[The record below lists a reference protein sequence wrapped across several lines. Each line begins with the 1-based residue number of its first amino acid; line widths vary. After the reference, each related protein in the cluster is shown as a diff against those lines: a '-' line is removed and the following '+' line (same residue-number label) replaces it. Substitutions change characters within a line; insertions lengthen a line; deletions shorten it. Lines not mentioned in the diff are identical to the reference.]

1 MMSLHS
7 SARNIPENG
16 ANTGKAAW
24 LLFRKGAY
32 FLIKRSCRAVIFYPW
47 TQQEYDYEEGFQRA
61 MKFFSST
68 GCGDHQNMRERERLF
83 LFCIQECAQYQLPKD
98 RGGDRAL
105 MQCQNIISVTL
116 LSEVS

>member
-1 MMSLHS
+1 
-7 SARNIPENG
+7 
-16 ANTGKAAW
+16 
-24 LLFRKGAY
+24 
-32 FLIKRSCRAVIFYPW
+32 
-47 TQQEYDYEEGFQRA
+47 
-61 MKFFSST
+61 
-68 GCGDHQNMRERERLF
+68 MRERERLF